1 MNKVSIKNC
10 AEILNIS
17 YLDSKPADSKLSE
30 FFRNNKKIGSQDRA
44 CIAELFYGVI
54 RNKVYL
60 EKVAGSKDSYQMIL
74 VYLIKILR
82 KSIREILH
90 LITDKDELFLK
101 NIKSMKLSQ
110 SVHPVK
116 LSLPVWLWTKLVAE
130 MGEKKT
136 FDLASNLHTTHFL
149 LKRQAIDHLVLD

>member
-1 MNKVSIKNC
+1 MNKASIKNC

-17 YLDSKPADSKLSE
+17 YLDLKPADSKISE
-30 FFRNNKKIGSQDRA
+30 FFRNNKNLGSQDRT

-90 LITDKDELFLK
+90 LITDQDELF
-101 NIKSMKLSQ
+101 
-110 SVHPVK
+110 
-116 LSLPVWLWTKLVAE
+116 
-130 MGEKKT
+130 
-136 FDLASNLHTTHFL
+136 
-149 LKRQAIDHLVLD
+149 